1 MISTKVKAIAGIV
14 VILLIAWAGIATR
27 KAYDYN
33 LEANRLVDAIRVA
46 AKNPKLARG
55 DAAEQVQTLGQS
67 LREAQDKLDQCG
79 ASVQALRAAS
89 ASQQSEAAARLA
101 QAADVADQALTTARV
116 LERSAR
122 QPSAGTCLSDEV
134 KRRWK

>member
-46 AKNPKLARG
+46 AKNPKLSRG
-55 DAAEQVQTLGQS
+55 DAAEQVQTMGQS

-79 ASVQALRAAS
+79 ASVQALHAAS

-101 QAADVADQALTTARV
+101 QAADVAGQASTTVR
-116 LERSAR
+116 
-122 QPSAGTCLSDEV
+122 
-134 KRRWK
+134 